1 MEFLSENVPIL
12 NRHTHTSDL
21 GIRSINSESLVQL
34 FRIFKRI
41 KILRKK
47 AKSLFRSKMAY
58 VSIGRFGKMCVRQ
71 NQDLRFIQQQTVIYL
86 RVICQG
92 NGIQRLKLSLQR
104 ASKNLGI
111 SIILQYK
118 FPEG

>member
-1 MEFLSENVPIL
+1 
-12 NRHTHTSDL
+12 
-21 GIRSINSESLVQL
+21 
-34 FRIFKRI
+34 
-41 KILRKK
+41 
-47 AKSLFRSKMAY
+47 MAY
-58 VSIGRFGKMCVRQ
+58 VSIGSFGKMCVRQ

-104 ASKNLGI
+104 ASKHLGI
-111 SIILQYK
+111 SMILQYK